1 MCYLRLKQFDNAIAD
16 CTKALKI
23 QPKCV
28 KALYRRA
35 RSYELKNNLEEA
47 CIDISKAKMLNPKNS
62 EVEQMYKKVITQRK
76 TKEILEAPS
85 SQKRIS
91 TVLRNCLSQVK
102 PSCTIAMGTV
112 YKIKAIEH
120 EHDDNNNNNNKINMV
135 LPQIHIDTIHITSK
149 PLQEQKP
156 QKHGNPNPSTIITN
170 TRRKYRFNHRRIASS
185 IFPHIGWNRYKNYF
199 GIFDV

>member
-1 MCYLRLKQFDNAIAD
+1 MYKSFKD
-16 CTKALKI
+16 TT
-23 QPKCV
+23 KCV

-135 LPQIHIDTIHITSK
+135 LPQIHIDTIQMEKNVNILLTK
-149 PLQEQKP
+149 QDDIVQKIKDMTESLTCLP
-156 QKHGNPNPSTIITN
+156 INFKQRKNKLISMQLKHYVILGNMNLVKIL
-170 TRRKYRFNHRRIASS
+170 
-185 IFPHIGWNRYKNYF
+185 KN
-199 GIFDV
+199 I